1 MASDTNLTAIRATAP
16 ADTGEKTVFK
26 ILLTISFCHLLND
39 TLQSLIPAIYPL
51 LKNAFHLDF
60 GQVGLIALT
69 LQLTASILQ
78 PLVGLYTDRRPQPYS
93 LALGMGITLAGLLA
107 LALAPSY
114 ATVLAAAALMG
125 IGSAV
130 FHPESSRVARMAS
143 GGQHGMAQSLFQVGG
158 NAGSALGPL
167 FAAFVLTKGQS
178 SLAWFSLLAFFGIVL
193 LANIGTWTRRHKSH
207 SPKSIT
213 VDAAYLAAAPARAPL
228 PAGKIVL
235 SLAILVALMFSKFFY
250 LASLMSYY
258 TFYLMGKFHMSL
270 QNAQLHLFI
279 FLGAVAAGTIIGGP
293 VGDRIGRKYVIWVSI
308 LGVLPFTLLLPYS
321 NLFWTSVLSVII
333 GFRLFCHPRLRSGT
347 PARTNRRRLR
357 PVLRLRLWS
366 GGHRRGAP
374 RQTRRSHQPQFCL
387 SPLFIPSHHRHTHRL
402 PPRSS
407 PRQDD
412 CKQVIDRLTWCCP
425 RALAGAINMRC
436 RCAAAVRGGAS

>member
-1 MASDTNLTAIRATAP
+1 MASETNLTAIQAAAP
-16 ADTGEKTVFK
+16 AETGGKTVFK
-26 ILLTISFCHLLND
+26 ILLAISFCHLLND
-39 TLQSLIPAIYPL
+39 TVQSLIPAIYPIL
-51 LKNAFHLDF
+51 RTSFHLNL
-60 GQVGLIALT
+60 GQIGLIALT
-69 LQLTASILQ
+69 SQVTASLLQ

-93 LALGMGITLAGLLA
+93 LAVGMGITLIGLLA
-107 LALAPSY
+107 FSMAPSFG
-114 ATVLAAAALMG
+114 TILVAAALVG

-158 NAGSALGPL
+158 NAGTALGPSL
-167 FAAFVLTKGQS
+167 AALALPKGQA
-178 SLAWFSLLAFFGIVL
+178 SLPWFSLLAFFGIVL

-228 PAGKIVL
+228 PTGKIVL

-258 TFYLMGKFHMSL
+258 TFYLMGNFHMSL

-333 GFRLFCHPRLRSGT
+333 GLILASAFSAILVYAQELLPGRIGAVSGLFFGFAFGMGGIGAALLGKLVDLTSLDFVYHVCAYL
-347 PARTNRRRLR
+347 PAIGILTAFLPDLGPAKVNQAK
-357 PVLRLRLWS
+357 PVT
-366 GGHRRGAP
+366 A
-374 RQTRRSHQPQFCL
+374 
-387 SPLFIPSHHRHTHRL
+387 
-402 PPRSS
+402 
-407 PRQDD
+407 
-412 CKQVIDRLTWCCP
+412 
-425 RALAGAINMRC
+425 
-436 RCAAAVRGGAS
+436 

>member
-167 FAAFVLTKGQS
+167 FAAFVLTKGRS

-228 PAGKIVL
+228 PTGKIVL

-258 TFYLMGKFHMSL
+258 TFYLMGKFQVSL
-270 QNAQLHLFI
+270 QSAQLHLFI

-293 VGDRIGRKYVIWVSI
+293 VGDKIGRKYVIWVSI

-333 GFRLFCHPRLRSGT
+333 GLILASAFSAILVYAQELLPGRIGAVSGLFFGFAFGMGGIGAALLGKLVDLTSLNFVYHLCSFL
-347 PARTNRRRLR
+347 PAIGMLTAFL
-357 PVLRLRLWS
+357 PDL
-366 GGHRRGAP
+366 AP
-374 RQTRRSHQPQFCL
+374 ANTTAAK
-387 SPLFIPSHHRHTHRL
+387 SPT
-402 PPRSS
+402 
-407 PRQDD
+407 
-412 CKQVIDRLTWCCP
+412 
-425 RALAGAINMRC
+425 A
-436 RCAAAVRGGAS
+436 

>member
-16 ADTGEKTVFK
+16 ADAGEKTVFK

-51 LKNAFHLDF
+51 LKNSFHLDF

-93 LALGMGITLAGLLA
+93 LAVGMGITLAGLLA

-167 FAAFVLTKGQS
+167 LAAFVLTRGQS
-178 SLAWFSLLAFFGIVL
+178 SIAWFSFVALLGIVL
-193 LANIGTWTRRHKSH
+193 LARIGAWAKRSWA
-207 SPKSIT
+207 SQPKFHM
-213 VDAAYLAAAPARAPL
+213 DEEARKPVSEQQPVL
-228 PAGKIVL
+228 PGKKI
-235 SLAILVALMFSKFFY
+235 AFCMGILVALMFSKYFY

-258 TFYLMGKFHMSL
+258 TFYLMHKFHVSL
-270 QNAQLHLFI
+270 QSAQLHLFV
-279 FLGAVAAGTIIGGP
+279 FLAAVAAGTIIGGP
-293 VGDRIGRKYVIWVSI
+293 VGDRVGRKSVIWVSI
-308 LGVLPFTLLLPYS
+308 LGVLPFTLLVPYS

-333 GFRLFCHPRLRSGT
+333 GLILASAFSAILVYAQELLPGRVGAVSGLFFGFAFGMGGVGAALLGKLADLTDINFVYHVCSFLPAIGILTALLPDLAPSKT
-347 PARTNRRRLR
+347 PGQQN
-357 PVLRLRLWS
+357 
-366 GGHRRGAP
+366 H
-374 RQTRRSHQPQFCL
+374 
-387 SPLFIPSHHRHTHRL
+387 
-402 PPRSS
+402 
-407 PRQDD
+407 
-412 CKQVIDRLTWCCP
+412 
-425 RALAGAINMRC
+425 AG
-436 RCAAAVRGGAS
+436 